1 VISLAFVVGAWGVCL
16 PLGHQLS
23 QAHGLFG
30 LWIGLVAGY
39 AVVTLI
45 AWLGVWAT
53 DWEDVARV
61 ARRRAEVAA
70 AAGDDDTDDGT
81 GTESDWGHRSPRESL
96 AGWPDAAAGAAAA
109 ASEVST
115 GLDGKEWRR
124 ALRQIRAT
132 SPEARVHRRPRP
144 PPGAAPAPA
153 PAPGK

>member
-1 VISLAFVVGAWGVCL
+1 MDTPRPSPRTNRTRRV
-16 PLGHQLS
+16 PY

-70 AAGDDDTDDGT
+70 AAGDDASDGT
-81 GTESDWGHRSPRESL
+81 GTESDWGHRF
-96 AGWPDAAAGAAAA
+96 
-109 ASEVST
+109 
-115 GLDGKEWRR
+115 
-124 ALRQIRAT
+124 
-132 SPEARVHRRPRP
+132 P
-144 PPGAAPAPA
+144 PNPPSY
-153 PAPGK
+153 